1 MPSIIDQLT
10 EIYVFI
16 DDHLKQHPE
25 KAQWRGS
32 NNAEPAFSDA
42 EVLTI
47 GLSQSALG
55 VQSLKEAYE
64 KIRDNHQAAF
74 PHLPSYKQWLARLH
88 ALNHLV
94 SDLLI
99 EEADMLMLTR
109 ADATDRKKLLSQIR
123 QQVETTFSQLWL
135 KFIDRVFSRSWLGL
149 WNTLQPRLWP
159 FLQKPNGC
167 IRKPFVFSRATF
179 QTSGF
184 QCDVQKLRL

>member
-32 NNAEPAFSDA
+32 NNDEPAFSDT

-55 VQSLKEAYE
+55 VQSLKETYQ
-64 KIRDNHQAAF
+64 KIRDNHRAAF

-88 ALNHLV
+88 TLNHLV
-94 SDLLI
+94 SDLLL
-99 EEADMLMLTR
+99 AST
-109 ADATDRKKLLSQIR
+109 ALLSGQ
-123 QQVETTFSQLWL
+123 SKLYL
-135 KFIDRVFSRSWLGL
+135 IDS
-149 WNTLQPRLWP
+149 
-159 FLQKPNGC
+159 KPIPVCHPLRHG
-167 IRKPFVFSRATF
+167 S
-179 QTSGF
+179 
-184 QCDVQKLRL
+184 LRLMREDGAHFGKTKKGWFFGFKLHALSFAKTSSAFSFNNLEKPDITS

>member
-74 PHLPSYKQWLARLH
+74 PPRPCA
-88 ALNHLV
+88 
-94 SDLLI
+94 
-99 EEADMLMLTR
+99 
-109 ADATDRKKLLSQIR
+109 ADARGRGSLR
-123 QQVETTFSQLWL
+123 QNEE
-135 KFIDRVFSRSWLGL
+135 
-149 WNTLQPRLWP
+149 RLV
-159 FLQKPNGC
+159 L
-167 IRKPFVFSRATF
+167 RF
-179 QTSGF
+179 QTSCSPARRRASR
-184 QCDVQKLRL
+184 QSHPDARQY

>member
-10 EIYVFI
+10 EIDVFI

-32 NNAEPAFSDA
+32 NNYEPAFSDA

-55 VQSLKEAYE
+55 VQSLKETYQ

-94 SDLLI
+94 SDLLV
-99 EEADMLMLTR
+99 AST
-109 ADATDRKKLLSQIR
+109 A
-123 QQVETTFSQLWL
+123 
-135 KFIDRVFSRSWLGL
+135 
-149 WNTLQPRLWP
+149 
-159 FLQKPNGC
+159 
-167 IRKPFVFSRATF
+167 
-179 QTSGF
+179 
-184 QCDVQKLRL
+184 